1 MRRWTSCLRCVKG
14 LGLEEVL
21 GEVEGAP
28 HEHAV
33 AGADRADGDRGGDVA
48 LAHARG
54 ADQEQVLV
62 LGDEACR
69 SQLHDLGLGE
79 LGIEGPVEVLELL
92 DLDDLALL
100 EPSGEEPVRSAVQL
114 VLDEELEEFE
124 VRQGR
129 GLGLGEADGE
139 RLGHAGQAQVLEL
152 ADQGRVHRFS
162 SR

>member
-1 MRRWTSCLRCVKG
+1 MRSREG

-21 GEVEGAP
+21 GEIEGAA

-48 LAHARG
+48 LAHAGR

-69 SQLHDLGLGE
+69 SQLHDLGLGD
-79 LGIEGPVEVLELL
+79 LGIECPVEVLELL

-100 EPSGEEPVRSAVQL
+100 ESSREEPVGAAVQL

-124 VRQGR
+124 VRQGCC
-129 GLGLGEADGE
+129 LGLGEADRE

-152 ADQGRVHRFS
+152 ADAGS
-162 SR
+162 GS